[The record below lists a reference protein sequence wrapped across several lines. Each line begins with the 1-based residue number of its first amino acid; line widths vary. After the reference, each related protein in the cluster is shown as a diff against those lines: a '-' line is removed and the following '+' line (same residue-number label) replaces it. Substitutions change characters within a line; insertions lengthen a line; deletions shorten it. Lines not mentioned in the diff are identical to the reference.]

1 MNVLFL
7 GCGWATSM
15 HSRTLRKVGGVQFL
29 YASRDA
35 ARAEKF
41 RLRFGGVRAF
51 GSYDAAVHDES
62 VDVVVVATPTV
73 THRELALLTLNAGR
87 HVIVEKPA
95 FMRSSDVGPV
105 RDAATRAGRQI
116 LVAENYFYKPVTQRI
131 RESVGDGKLGDVRFV
146 TVNATKRQKA
156 EGWRGNPDVSGG
168 GALFEGGVH
177 WVNFMANIGLD
188 VAGVRAYRVGAKNG
202 MDIST
207 LSLFEYA
214 NGAVGTLAHS
224 WELRAPLGGMRL
236 SKIQGTTGAITFE
249 SNGLAYVGSG
259 TARSVGLPVL
269 GGDFLG
275 YRAMFRDFLGAIR
288 SGGPAQF
295 TLDLA
300 ERDLRLLEQAEHS
313 MTDSAVD
320 AGTNVTRR
328 LEG

>member
-1 MNVLFL
+1 
-7 GCGWATSM
+7 M

-35 ARAEKF
+35 GRAEKF

-51 GSYDAAVHDES
+51 GSYEAAVADES
-62 VDVVVVATPTV
+62 VVAVVVATPTV
-73 THRELALLTLNAGR
+73 THRELALLALNAGR

-105 RDAATRAGRQI
+105 RDAAARAGRQI
-116 LVAENYFYKPVTQRI
+116 LVAENYFYKPVTVRI
-131 RESVGDGKLGDVRFV
+131 RDMVGAGKLGEVRFV
-146 TVNATKRQKA
+146 TVNATKEQKA
-156 EGWRGNPDVSGG
+156 EGWRERVDVSGG

-188 VAGVRAYRVGAKNG
+188 VTGVRAYRVGTKNG
-202 MDIST
+202 MDMST
-207 LSLFEYA
+207 LSLVAYS

-224 WELRAPLGGMRL
+224 WELPAPLGGMRL

-259 TARSVGLPVL
+259 TARSFGLPIL

-275 YRAMFRDFLGAIR
+275 FRAMFNDFLGAIR
-288 SGGPAQF
+288 SGSPPRF

-300 ERDLRLLEQAEHS
+300 ERDLRLLEQAEAS
-313 MTDSAVD
+313 MKASGVD
-320 AGTNVTRR
+320 DRHRGP
-328 LEG
+328 